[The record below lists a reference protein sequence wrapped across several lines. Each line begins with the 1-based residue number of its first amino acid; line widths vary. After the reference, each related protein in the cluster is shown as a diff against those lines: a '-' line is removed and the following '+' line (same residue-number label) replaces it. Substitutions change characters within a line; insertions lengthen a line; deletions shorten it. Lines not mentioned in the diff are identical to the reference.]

1 MVTHTCPHN
10 QPANLLNNHLIYHAH
25 LDSTHLDSSLSNCEQ
40 FFENFISLFVQLLHF
55 ALDNFNF
62 AFDCTHTIFASFLI
76 NFTLFQTIVA
86 PANSKLFYYKMKNGG
101 KLSLVCAWELSA
113 LIEVSKFLKYSLS
126 LHQLCFP
133 HFHTHS
139 HPGLSF
145 NLCTYTTY
153 ILLPYIWFSFWFGF
167 SFTYSILICISTAAP
182 SQLKTQNIPKKMLA

>member
-1 MVTHTCPHN
+1 MKLDIYNYIYNVLWLHTRAPTTN
-10 QPANLLNNHLIYHAH
+10 QPANLLKNHLIYHAH
-25 LDSTHLDSSLSNCEQ
+25 LDSTPIDSPLSNCEQ
-40 FFENFISLFVQLLHF
+40 FFENFISFFVQVLHF

-126 LHQLCFP
+126 HQLCFP
-133 HFHTHS
+133 HFRTHS

-145 NLCTYTTY
+145 NLCTYTTC
-153 ILLPYIWFSFWFGF
+153 ILQYFCIFDSLSDLDFHL
-167 SFTYSILICISTAAP
+167 SI
-182 SQLKTQNIPKKMLA
+182 QF